1 MKGILFKPYMIQA
14 IIEGR
19 KTQTRRVI
27 KPQPSHD
34 CNALVEKSGT
44 WNMLWNK
51 NPQGRFPHGLI
62 ECCELKPHYQVGE
75 IVCIKEAMCFECYGE
90 ASPQLACYKETH
102 NKDCDSAFWHSPF
115 FMPEKYARYFITIT
129 DVRAER
135 LQNMS
140 EPDAVAEGIAEW
152 QGMFREYDKPDD
164 NPGWTRNP
172 IRSFRTLWNS
182 INKNYPWESNPFV
195 WAYSFCLID
204 KQERVAKEIEDHEL
218 RKGERLSRRKRKGW
232 RRIY

>member
-14 IIEGR
+14 IIEGK
-19 KTQTRRVI
+19 KTQTRRMI
-27 KPQPSHD
+27 KPQP
-34 CNALVEKSGT
+34 EIWEGY
-44 WNMLWNK
+44 K
-51 NPQGRFPHGLI
+51 NLTLNDLAFDGF
-62 ECCELKPHYQVGE
+62 KPRYRVGE
-75 IVCIKEAMCFECYGE
+75 IVYVKEAMCFECYGE

-102 NKDCDSAFWHSPF
+102 NEDCDFAFWHSPL

-135 LQNMS
+135 LQNMP
-140 EPDAVAEGIAEW
+140 EPDAVAEGIEEW

-182 INKNYPWESNPFV
+182 INKDTLGKAILGYG
-195 WAYSFCLID
+195 YTSFN
-204 KQERVAKEIEDHEL
+204 
-218 RKGERLSRRKRKGW
+218 
-232 RRIY
+232 